1 MIPSDNYGSMEPVNL
16 TASTLIPEPNSSYL
30 CHTHINPISTPM
42 DSSTVGL
49 LMILSTLQYQT
60 PYVNPTYSGAMAQA
74 GKAAFMESGGQST
87 QDKIL
92 DLTTQKA
99 TNVVHSLGITD
110 TEMGIV
116 LGSAKIIKE
125 KQFSVNGPK
134 LGFINTHLTATQNSG
149 NIDLGWNW

>member
-1 MIPSDNYGSMEPVNL
+1 MIPSDNYGSMGPINL
-16 TASTLIPEPNSSYL
+16 TASTLVVEPNSSYF
-30 CHTHINPISTPM
+30 CHIHIGSTSAPM
-42 DSSTVGL
+42 GGSTMGL
-49 LMILSTLQYQT
+49 LMILSTLQYQA
-60 PYVNPTYSGAMAQA
+60 PYVNSLYSGAMAQA

-92 DLTTQKA
+92 DISTKKA
-99 TNVVHSLGITD
+99 TNIVHSLGITD
-110 TEMGIV
+110 TEIGIV

-149 NIDLGWNW
+149 NLGLGWNW